1 MLLIKKNVSPQE
13 PNRHGQGMTEYIIIL
28 ALVAITSIAVI
39 RIFGDSIKYQMA
51 DSISAFLGEG
61 KTDVSK
67 PTVTATSTKKR
78 TMKDFARAND

>member
-1 MLLIKKNVSPQE
+1 
-13 PNRHGQGMTEYIIIL
+13 
-28 ALVAITSIAVI
+28 
-39 RIFGDSIKYQMA
+39 MA